1 MRIGRLDKSMIEAL
15 LVWIYVIEATT
26 FYIRSNFI
34 DNIFQLCCIVAMIFL
49 LIISIAG
56 RTLRFTFDNFFLLYI
71 FLLVTGWIPDLLSGN
86 DTVGF
91 TIMGSYALP
100 LFMYL
105 YIKNKYYWP
114 KTVGISLFKIPVIYG
129 VIISIFGIMQEA
141 GSLLG
146 LPFNIWLEDIGK
158 TGNSNVT
165 MCSLF
170 GFPLGQYSS
179 WGNFAGRTLLR
190 IQGFY
195 IEPSKMA
202 MFLMIPIF
210 FSWGL
215 YKKTHKKFY
224 RLALLL
230 CVVCFVLTM
239 SRAGIVSIVAALVVK
254 YFYVKKHGDMTNTAP
269 RKTTA
274 NDLRKLI
281 GIPFGIVIAAVFV
294 LLLMVQL
301 SRYFPELKF
310 LYVGITDLTTGK
322 ANLIRAETV
331 DTSTI
336 LDGLL
341 SRPWGFGFSNNLHG
355 SVTSVLD
362 TNLANA
368 FILWLVT
375 GGFLGGGIAIAIIL
389 NILLQFCIPCLKSN
403 DSIKN
408 GVGLAFIGLTMHS
421 LSYGTWMT
429 PEFMLVVSIMSVI
442 SNKTLVLE

>member
-1 MRIGRLDKSMIEAL
+1 MRIGRLDKNRMAAL

-34 DNIFQLCCIVAMIFL
+34 DNIFQLGCIVVMIFL
-49 LIISIAG
+49 LIISG
-56 RTLRFTFDNFFLLYI
+56 RMSKFTFDNFFLLYI
-71 FLLVTGWIPDLLSGN
+71 LLLMTGWIPDLLSGN
-86 DTVGF
+86 GTVGL
-91 TIMGSYALP
+91 TVMGSYALP

-105 YIKNKYYWP
+105 YIKNKYYWSD
-114 KTVGISLFKIPVIYG
+114 TISISLFKIPVIYG
-129 VIISIFGIMQEA
+129 VMISILGLIQEA

-146 LPFNIWLEDIGK
+146 LSFNIWLEDIGK
-158 TGNSNVT
+158 TGNNNVS

-170 GFPLGQYSS
+170 GLPLGQYSS

-215 YKKTHKKFY
+215 YKKTRRKSYK
-224 RLALLL
+224 LTLIL
-230 CVVCFVLTM
+230 CIVCFAFTM
-239 SRAGIVSIVAALVVK
+239 SRAGLVSIVSALVMK
-254 YFYVKKHGDMTNTAP
+254 YFFVKKNKNKSDIALQ
-269 RKTTA
+269 KTTVK
-274 NDLRKLI
+274 DLVKLI
-281 GIPFGIVIAAVFV
+281 KIPFGIVTAAVLV
-294 LLLMVQL
+294 LMSMVQL
-301 SRYFPELKF
+301 SRIFPGLEF

-322 ANLIRAETV
+322 ANLVRAETV
-331 DTSTI
+331 DASNI
-336 LDGLL
+336 INGLL

-355 SVTSVLD
+355 SATSVLD

-375 GGFLGGGIAIAIIL
+375 GGFLGAGIAVAIIL
-389 NILLQFCIPCLKSN
+389 SILLQFGIPCLKSN
-403 DSIKN
+403 DSVKN
-408 GVGLAFIGLTMHS
+408 GVGLAFICLTVHS

-429 PEFMLVVSIMSVI
+429 PEFMIVVSIMTVI
-442 SNKTLVLE
+442 TNKTLVLE

>member
-1 MRIGRLDKSMIEAL
+1 MRIGRLDKNMMAAL

-34 DNIFQLCCIVAMIFL
+34 DNIFQLCCIVVMLFL
-49 LIISIAG
+49 LVISG
-56 RTLRFTFDNFFLLYI
+56 RLFRFTFDNFFLLYI
-71 FLLVTGWIPDLLSGN
+71 FLLMTGWIPDLFSGN
-86 DTVGF
+86 GAIGLTV
-91 TIMGSYALP
+91 MGSYALP

-105 YIKNKYYWP
+105 YVKNKYYWSE
-114 KTVGISLFKIPVIYG
+114 KISISLFKIPVIYG
-129 VIISIFGIMQEA
+129 VIISILGIIQEA

-158 TGNSNVT
+158 TGNSNVA

-170 GFPLGQYSS
+170 GLPLGAYSS
-179 WGNFAGRTLLR
+179 WGNFAGQTLLR
-190 IQGFY
+190 IHGFY

-215 YKKTHKKFY
+215 YKKTRRKSY
-224 RLALLL
+224 RLALIL
-230 CVVCFVLTM
+230 CIVCFVFTM

-254 YFYVKKHGDMTNTAP
+254 YFYVKKHRNVTDTVP
-269 RKTTA
+269 QKTTA
-274 NDLRKLI
+274 NDLLKLV

-294 LLLMVQL
+294 LFLMVQL
-301 SRYFPELKF
+301 SRLFPGLEF
-310 LYVGITDLTTGK
+310 LYIGITDLTTGK

-331 DTSTI
+331 DAPI
-336 LDGLL
+336 VINRLL

-355 SVTSVLD
+355 SATSILD
-362 TNLANA
+362 TNMANA

-375 GGFLGGGIAIAIIL
+375 GGFLGAGIAVMIIL
-389 NILLQFCIPCLKSN
+389 NILLQFGIPCLKSS
-403 DSIKN
+403 DPVKS
-408 GVGLAFIGLTMHS
+408 GVGLAFICLTIHS

-429 PEFMLVVSIMSVI
+429 PEFMLVVSLMSVI
-442 SNKTLVLE
+442 SNKTLIVE